1 MIGDPAQFEAIGN
14 RLGFRVV
21 EQSPQRI
28 LLRWQGARFPAFL
41 CLGIALLLLFV
52 SVPIVE
58 ALRLRGFVGPA
69 GSLWYFPVMNLV
81 LFGISIF
88 LITQRRAIEV
98 DGEARRIT
106 LRRQSLYRSI
116 AFIADFDEVAKL
128 ILANDEVYSG
138 FAIGGSTAAQS
149 FPVPALRLRLV
160 NGENVL
166 LDRGSL
172 RRLADAGAAIS
183 ERIARPLA
191 VDPTLQAQLEQRNPA
206 EVNAEAA
213 PNATPRH

>member
-21 EQSPQRI
+21 EQTPRKL

-69 GSLWYFPVMNLV
+69 GSLWYFPVMNLI
-81 LFGISIF
+81 LFGISVF
-88 LITQRRAIEV
+88 LITQRRTIEV
-98 DGEARRIT
+98 DSEARRMT
-106 LRRQSLYRSI
+106 LRRQSLYRTISFAASYEEI
-116 AFIADFDEVAKL
+116 SKL
-128 ILANDEVYSG
+128 TLGVDQVYSG

-149 FPVPALRLRLV
+149 FPIPALRLMLMS
-160 NGENVL
+160 GDKVL
-166 LDRGSL
+166 LDRGSF
-172 RRLADAGAAIS
+172 RKLADLGKLVS
-183 ERIARPLA
+183 ERIIKPLEI
-191 VDPTLQAQLEQRNPA
+191 DPELQAQATQRLSDGRN
-206 EVNAEAA
+206 
-213 PNATPRH
+213 

>member
-14 RLGFRVV
+14 RLGFRAV
-21 EQSPQRI
+21 EQTPQRI
-28 LLRWQGARFPAFL
+28 VFRWQGARFPAFL

-88 LITQRRAIEV
+88 LITQRRTIEV
-98 DGEARRIT
+98 DSETRQIT

-116 AFIADFDEVAKL
+116 VFTARFDEIAEV
-128 ILANDEVYSG
+128 ILGNDQVYSG

-149 FPVPALRLRLV
+149 FPVPALRLRLT
-160 NGENVL
+160 NGANVL

-172 RRLADAGAAIS
+172 RRLADAGAIVS

-191 VDPTLQAQLEQRNPA
+191 VAPSLQTQLNQSLEKLSGGIGERS
-206 EVNAEAA
+206 
-213 PNATPRH
+213 

>member
-1 MIGDPAQFEAIGN
+1 MIGNPAQFEAIGT
-14 RLGFRVV
+14 RLGFRAIA
-21 EQSPQRI
+21 QTPRKLSF
-28 LLRWQGARFPAFL
+28 RWQGARFPAFL

-88 LITQRRAIEV
+88 LITQRRTIEV
-98 DGEARRIT
+98 DTDTRQIT

-116 AFIADFDEVAKL
+116 VFAAGYDEIAELTLGVDQ
-128 ILANDEVYSG
+128 VYSG
-138 FAIGGSTAAQS
+138 FAIGGSTAAAS
-149 FPVPALRLRLV
+149 FPVPALRLKLN

-166 LDRGSL
+166 LDRGGL
-172 RRLADAGAAIS
+172 RRLADTGVTVS
-183 ERIARPLA
+183 ERIARPLT
-191 VDPTLQAQLEQRNPA
+191 VDPALQAQLKNQSREQPGGTDKR
-206 EVNAEAA
+206 
-213 PNATPRH
+213 R